1 MAYFFDFPTDT
12 WVEDASPGGPPK
24 RAFGH
29 GLAAG
34 SSHFA
39 SPASRRRLPTITA
52 LLLFSLLSAS
62 QSGALSVSQ
71 CSRRVSLGP
80 LLSRVSSVSCTPSA
94 AASALASSLYPT
106 DSLSSVEGSVAP
118 RAPPSSLAFVL
129 RRVPPAAYSSSL
141 SPSVLRFKHSLPR
154 PLQGS
159 LVCAPGILGG
169 AAGSAR
175 FAGCCGS
182 QGRSC
187 GSGKNPELPLKGSKD
202 EVIPRVGTSTAGPRP
217 DWFHVP
223 APQAASRGAEESRYQ
238 QLQKQIRGL
247 DLHTVCEEAKCPNIG
262 ECWNGGTAT
271 LILLG
276 DTCTRGCRFC
286 AIKTSSKPP
295 PPDPLEPEKVADA
308 VAKWDIDYVV
318 MTSVDRDDMPDGGA
332 GHFARTVQLVKKA
345 KPSMLIECLVSDFQ
359 GMEESV
365 RTLAQSG
372 LDVYAHNIE
381 TVRRLTP
388 YVRDKRAKYDQSLRV
403 LHLAK
408 QFNPSLFT
416 KSSIMLGLG
425 ETSEE
430 VVRTLRDLRDHDVDV
445 VTLGQYLRPTKQQ
458 LGVVEYVTPETFKK
472 YQDIAEEM
480 GFKYVASG
488 PLVRSS
494 YKAGEYYM
502 KHLIDDARKHGRRE
516 TVKQVKLE
524 ADVGTLKGTTT
535 TFQVNEKEA

>member
-1 MAYFFDFPTDT
+1 MANLFRSNSATRA
-12 WVEDASPGGPPK
+12 EDGSPPWAT
-24 RAFGH
+24 RDAFSCFG
-29 GLAAG
+29 AARLSPSCQRRLSTMTTLLLLCLLSPVSESEAVSFSRCARG
-34 SSHFA
+34 SS
-39 SPASRRRLPTITA
+39 S
-52 LLLFSLLSAS
+52 
-62 QSGALSVSQ
+62 
-71 CSRRVSLGP
+71 
-80 LLSRVSSVSCTPSA
+80 
-94 AASALASSLYPT
+94 AASALASPRRPSR
-106 DSLSSVEGSVAP
+106 SLSSDCV
-118 RAPPSSLAFVL
+118 SLASRAGLRLTFVST
-129 RRVPPAAYSSSL
+129 PL
-141 SPSVLRFKHSLPR
+141 SPSTPCSSSCLTISTAGHPHALPSRPSQVSLP
-154 PLQGS
+154 
-159 LVCAPGILGG
+159 CASRASADP
-169 AAGSAR
+169 AGSPL

-187 GSGKNPELPLKGSKD
+187 GSEKGAVSPQSGNKGA
-202 EVIPRVGTSTAGPRP
+202 VIPRVGTTTAGPRP

-223 APQAASRGAEESRYQ
+223 APHAASRGAEESRYQ
-238 QLQKQIRGL
+238 QLQRQIRGL
-247 DLHTVCEEAKCPNIG
+247 DLHTVCEEAQCPNIG

-403 LHLAK
+403 LQLAK
-408 QFNPSLFT
+408 KSNPSLFT
-416 KSSIMLGLG
+416 KSSIMVGLG
-425 ETSEE
+425 ETEEE
-430 VVRTLRDLRDHDVDV
+430 VVQTLRDLRAHDVDV

-458 LGVVEYVTPETFKK
+458 LGVVEYVAPETFKK
-472 YQDIAEEM
+472 YQEIAEKM

-494 YKAGEYYM
+494 YKAGEYFM
-502 KHLIDDARKHGRRE
+502 KHLIDGARKNGRE
-516 TVKQVKLE
+516 AVKQVKLE
-524 ADVGTLKGTTT
+524 ADVGTMKGTTT
-535 TFQVNEKEA
+535 TFGANE